1 MCTILLEDETLPAKK
16 RSRRD
21 SQKAVDDLMER
32 DRKLAAPFTKEELEK
47 LFGRETDSISIAWH
61 SREDRERRADYL
73 LLTEEEKKIV
83 DELGLT
89 PEFPAEEVPET
100 PVSGI
105 AAEKRRRQMKAEVLF
120 ADSFSFR
127 DECPGEIH
135 VWLDNGNYCDT
146 GEKGFYYVRY
156 RNSILDGYTTAY
168 AHPVLVVQKSK
179 LRPDQIEFMERKCA
193 ATCADRRNGLGS
205 C

>member
-1 MCTILLEDETLPAKK
+1 MCTILFEDETLPAKK

-21 SQKAVDDLMER
+21 SQRAVDDLMER
-32 DRKLAAPFTKEELEK
+32 DRKLAAAFSKEELEK
-47 LFGRETDSISIAWH
+47 LFGKKTDDLSIFRH
-61 SREDRERRADYL
+61 SGADRQRRADYL

-89 PEFPAEEVPET
+89 PEFPAEDAPET
-100 PVSGI
+100 PVSGT
-105 AAEKRRRQMKAEVLF
+105 AAEKRRRQMKADVLF

-127 DECPGEIH
+127 DECSGEIH
-135 VWLDNGNYCDT
+135 VWLNNGNYCDT
-146 GEKGFYYVRY
+146 REKGFYYVRY

-179 LRPDQIEFMERKCA
+179 LRPDQVEFMERKRA
-193 ATCADRRNGLGS
+193 ATIADSSRDDWP
-205 C
+205 

>member
-21 SQKAVDDLMER
+21 SQRAVDDLMER
-32 DRKLAAPFTKEELEK
+32 DRKLAATFTKEELEK
-47 LFGRETDSISIAWH
+47 LFGRETDDLSIFLH
-61 SREDRERRADYL
+61 SGADRQRRADYL
-73 LLTEEEKKIV
+73 LLTEEEKRIV
-83 DELGLT
+83 DGLGLT
-89 PEFPAEEVPET
+89 PEFPAEDAPKT
-100 PVSGI
+100 PVSGT
-105 AAEKRRRQMKAEVLF
+105 AATKRRRQMKAEVLF
-120 ADSFSFR
+120 AGAFSFR
-127 DECPGEIH
+127 DECSGEIH

-146 GEKGFYYVRY
+146 REKGFYYVRY

-193 ATCADRRNGLGS
+193 ATIADRSRDDRP
-205 C
+205 

>member
-16 RSRRD
+16 RSRQD

-32 DRKLAAPFTKEELEK
+32 DRKLAAAFTKEELEK
-47 LFGRETDSISIAWH
+47 LFGKDRTDDLSIFRH
-61 SREDRERRADYL
+61 SRKNRGRRADYL
-73 LLTEEEKKIV
+73 ILTEEEKKIV
-83 DELGLT
+83 DELDLT
-89 PEFPAEEVPET
+89 PEQSAEDAPET

-105 AAEKRRRQMKAEVLF
+105 AAEKRRRQMKAKVLF

-127 DECPGEIH
+127 DECSGEIH

-146 GEKGFYYVRY
+146 REKGFYYVRY

-168 AHPVLVVQKSK
+168 AHPVLVVQKNK
-179 LRPDQIEFMERKCA
+179 LRPDQIEFMERKRA
-193 ATCADRRNGLGS
+193 ATIADRSRDDRW
-205 C
+205 

>member
-47 LFGRETDSISIAWH
+47 LFGKETDSLSVALH
-61 SREDRERRADYL
+61 SWKDGERRADYL
-73 LLTEEEKKIV
+73 LLTEEEKRIV

-89 PEFPAEEVPET
+89 PKQSAEDAPAA
-100 PVSGI
+100 PVSGT

-120 ADSFSFR
+120 ADTFSFR
-127 DECPGEIH
+127 DECSGEIH
-135 VWLDNGNYCDT
+135 VWLDNGNYCAT
-146 GEKGFYYVRY
+146 REKGFYYVRY
-156 RNSILDGYTTAY
+156 RNSILDGYSTAY

-179 LRPDQIEFMERKCA
+179 LRPDQIKFMERKRA
-193 ATCADRRNGLGS
+193 ATIADRSGNDWP
-205 C
+205 

>member
-32 DRKLAAPFTKEELEK
+32 DRKLAAAFTKEELEK
-47 LFGRETDSISIAWH
+47 LFGKKTGSLSVALH
-61 SREDRERRADYL
+61 SWENRERRADYL

-89 PEFPAEEVPET
+89 PKAPAEDAAET

-105 AAEKRRRQMKAEVLF
+105 AAEKRRRQMKADVLF
-120 ADSFSFR
+120 AGAFSFR
-127 DECPGEIH
+127 NECSGEIH
-135 VWLDNGNYCDT
+135 VWLDNGNYCET
-146 GEKGFYYVRY
+146 REKGFYYVRY

-179 LRPDQIEFMERKCA
+179 LRPDQIEFMERKRA
-193 ATCADRRNGLGS
+193 ATIADRSGNDRL
-205 C
+205 

>member
-16 RSRRD
+16 RSRQD

-32 DRKLAAPFTKEELEK
+32 DRKLAAAFTKEELEK
-47 LFGRETDSISIAWH
+47 LFGKKTGSLSVALH
-61 SREDRERRADYL
+61 SWENRERRADYL

-89 PEFPAEEVPET
+89 PAFPAEET
-100 PVSGI
+100 PDAPPSGT

-127 DECPGEIH
+127 DECSGEIH
-135 VWLDNGNYCDT
+135 VWLDNGNYCET
-146 GEKGFYYVRY
+146 REKGFYYVRY

-179 LRPDQIEFMERKCA
+179 LRPDQIEFMERKRA
-193 ATCADRRNGLGS
+193 ATIADRSGNDRL
-205 C
+205 

>member
-16 RSRRD
+16 RSLQD

-47 LFGRETDSISIAWH
+47 LFGRETDDLSIFLH
-61 SREDRERRADYL
+61 SGATRQRRADYL

-89 PEFPAEEVPET
+89 PEQPAKDAPET

-105 AAEKRRRQMKAEVLF
+105 AAEKRRRQMKADVLF

-127 DECPGEIH
+127 DECSGEIH

-146 GEKGFYYVRY
+146 PEKGFYYVRY
-156 RNSILDGYTTAY
+156 RNSILAGNTTAY
-168 AHPVLVVQKSK
+168 ALPVLVVQKSK

-205 C
+205 Y

>member
-32 DRKLAAPFTKEELEK
+32 DRKLAAAFTKEELEK
-47 LFGRETDSISIAWH
+47 LFGKKTGSLSVALH
-61 SREDRERRADYL
+61 SWENRERRADYL

-89 PEFPAEEVPET
+89 PKAPAEDAAET

-120 ADSFSFR
+120 AGTFSFR
-127 DECPGEIH
+127 NECSGEIH
-135 VWLDNGNYCDT
+135 VWLDNGNYCET
-146 GEKGFYYVRY
+146 REKGFYYVRY

-168 AHPVLVVQKSK
+168 AHPVLVVQRSK
-179 LRPDQIEFMERKCA
+179 LRPDQIEFMERKRA
-193 ATCADRRNGLGS
+193 ATIADRSGNDRL
-205 C
+205 